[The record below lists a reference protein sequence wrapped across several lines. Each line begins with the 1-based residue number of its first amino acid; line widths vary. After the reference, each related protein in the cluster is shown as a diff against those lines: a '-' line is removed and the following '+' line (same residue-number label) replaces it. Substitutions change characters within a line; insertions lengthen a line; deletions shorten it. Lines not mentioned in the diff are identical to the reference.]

1 MASKNPKT
9 RAAST
14 VAAVSSTPDG
24 ALSLSQDQMQALI
37 GLTDVLFKGAEEM
50 RRCQMEAAH
59 QAREHHEQTQARV
72 AKARTPAELIELQ
85 TELLRFDLES
95 SSRYWQQLAAI
106 CVATQASS
114 MSLLSR
120 SAVAPQAPE
129 ATAATVAD
137 APAQA
142 WNQWVDLSK
151 QWTDMVYRTEASI
164 H

>member
-1 MASKNPKT
+1 MASKTPKT
-9 RAAST
+9 RAASAA
-14 VAAVSSTPDG
+14 AAVSSTPDV

-59 QAREHHEQTQARV
+59 QAREHHEHTQARV

-120 SAVAPQAPE
+120 SASAPLAPE
-129 ATAATVAD
+129 APAATVAD